1 MISSTSHL
9 HSELDHV
16 VSGTFGFIG
25 KLNSSALLWRVQ
37 MSDCIHLWRQE
48 MIGPHCFPTLYR
60 ICYRCYTVNRRYY
73 LLWPPALPL
82 LTGDV
87 SLLWPPALSMWIGDV
102 TMIWPPPLPLWT
114 SEVTRGWQSR
124 WYLTLAWEVRWPD
137 QEDVICII
145 SSWHQHT
152 TALHTLITG
161 GHTVNLHCLHLTD
174 SVTLSFQCFLAD
186 IPLEITS
193 HCNVV
198 QHVIESLT
206 YCHVKNL
213 RSSVSLVIDCKFYSR
228 TLCPVKRLLL
238 YSCGSNSWLT
248 PVTITPNFNPPMITS
263 NSILANFA
271 LLFKVMSLERKEEMR
286 SQERFGH
293 PKKSKVHN

>member
-16 VSGTFGFIG
+16 VSGTLGFIG
-25 KLNSSALLWRVQ
+25 KLKRVKILNSSALLWRVQ
-37 MSDCIHLWRQE
+37 MSDCIHLWIHE

-82 LTGDV
+82 LTGDI
-87 SLLWPPALSMWIGDV
+87 SLLWPPALSLWIGDV
-102 TMIWPPPLPLWT
+102 TMIWLPPLPLWT

-152 TALHTLITG
+152 TALHTLIT
-161 GHTVNLHCLHLTD
+161 HSHLALPSSNWLCHSELPVFSCRHSSRDNKPLQCSATCNWVSD
-174 SVTLSFQCFLAD
+174 ILSCQEPQVFSEF
-186 IPLEITS
+186 
-193 HCNVV
+193 
-198 QHVIESLT
+198 
-206 YCHVKNL
+206 
-213 RSSVSLVIDCKFYSR
+213 
-228 TLCPVKRLLL
+228 
-238 YSCGSNSWLT
+238 SNWL
-248 PVTITPNFNPPMITS
+248 
-263 NSILANFA
+263 
-271 LLFKVMSLERKEEMR
+271 
-286 SQERFGH
+286 
-293 PKKSKVHN
+293 